1 MLFPT
6 GWKYFCIMN
15 NMIFHVGDKIFYSNE
30 QRARWGD
37 AFSKFLHAIRHEHC
51 AHTHFYGLCFCSAAE
66 TTQMEDP
73 RQEWRTI
80 QENMLREYLQT
91 AQDALEV
98 SLVLIFSFLSARDN
112 FMLILCVSQQTPW
125 RTLYVSICY
134 GCRNSYS
141 QKYF

>member
-1 MLFPT
+1 MSEI
-6 GWKYFCIMN
+6 KYLIQMSNAPDRAAHFLNSCMQFGTNIARTR
-15 NMIFHVGDKIFYSNE
+15 IFMVSV
-30 QRARWGD
+30 
-37 AFSKFLHAIRHEHC
+37 FL
-51 AHTHFYGLCFCSAAE
+51 SAVE

-112 FMLILCVSQQTPW
+112 FMLILCVNQQTPW